1 MSNLTDVLHTIGDRL
16 HWTSE
21 ADKLSY
27 HADVAGLDDDTA
39 SGEHEAAD
47 GTDDAKSKSSK
58 S

>member
-21 ADKLSY
+21 ADKLAY
-27 HADVAGLDDDTA
+27 HENVAGLDDDAA
-39 SGEHEAAD
+39 SGEHEA
-47 GTDDAKSKSSK
+47 TDDAKTKSSK